1 MTGNNNIRGQGST
14 TGDNGDK
21 NMRGQNSTT

>member
-14 TGDNGDK
+14 TGDNRDK
-21 NMRGQNSTT
+21 NMRGQNSAT